1 MLQTPPPGYSPAFV
15 NRQNVTPLAQPGRQ
29 GAAVLGQPAPGA
41 SSYLPPSSQ
50 PLAPPAPPAGGA
62 LSAANT
68 AAIVKM
74 LAARGGSA
82 PR

>member
-1 MLQTPPPGYSPAFV
+1 VLQQAPPGYSPFAI

-29 GAAVLGQPAPGA
+29 GGAVLGQPAPGA

-50 PLAPPAPPAGGA
+50 PLSPPAAPAGGA

-74 LAARGGSA
+74 LAARGGA
-82 PR
+82 H